1 MAEDVKKGLIIFAR
15 KPVLG
20 KVKTRLA
27 ATIGDAK
34 ALDIYKKLLIHT
46 RSVALACECDG
57 FAFLTEMD
65 GEDFWEGFSKQL
77 QVGESLGNKMQEAF
91 NLLFNNGYKHCI
103 IIGSDCP
110 SLTKEIVDNAFESLK
125 TNDVVIGKA
134 RDGGYYLLGMKALHR
149 PFFNNK
155 NWSTEN
161 VFNETIKDIKTLE
174 LSFKTMPVLN
184 DVDEEGDVP
193 REWL

>member
-46 RSVALACECDG
+46 RSVALTCECDG

-65 GEDFWEGFSKQL
+65 GLDFWNEFSCQL
-77 QVGESLGNKMQEAF
+77 QVGDSLGDKMREAF
-91 NLLFNNGYKHCI
+91 SLLFSKGFEQCI

-110 SLTKEIVDNAFESLK
+110 SLTKEIVDNAFENLK

-134 RDGGYYLLGMKALHR
+134 RDGGYYLLGMKTLHR
-149 PFFNNK
+149 AFFNNK

-161 VFNETIKDIKTLE
+161 VFNETIRDIKTLE

-193 REWL
+193 KEWL

>member
-1 MAEDVKKGLIIFAR
+1 MDEDVKKGLIIFAR

-27 ATIGDAK
+27 ATIGNAK

-46 RSVALACECDG
+46 RSVALACECDS
-57 FAFLTEMD
+57 FAFLTEID
-65 GEDFWEGFSKQL
+65 EEDFWKNFSLQL
-77 QVGESLGNKMQEAF
+77 QIGESLGNKMQEAF
-91 NLLFNNGYKHCI
+91 NLLFSNGYQHCI

-134 RDGGYYLLGMKALHR
+134 MDGGYYLLGMKTLHR
-149 PFFNNK
+149 PFFNHK

-161 VFNETIKDIKTLE
+161 VFNETINDIKTLE

-184 DVDEEGDVP
+184 DVDEEKDVP
-193 REWL
+193 KEWL